1 TGNEV
6 CARVRAGLPEDTE
19 EDDDMML
26 TDKVKIKDWVRN
38 RWPKDAGLA
47 DGEISV
53 NTALQSGYAFSRAAA
68 EGVERLVP
76 LVEAQGAAIRE
87 MAAALAA
94 RDEAVDVDA
103 LVARI
108 TEQIAR
114 VTVRLD
120 VQTGNGEGE
129 CSHRKSVEYG
139 GMARG

>member
-1 TGNEV
+1 
-6 CARVRAGLPEDTE
+6 A
-19 EDDDMML
+19 
-26 TDKVKIKDWVRN
+26 
-38 RWPKDAGLA
+38 
-47 DGEISV
+47 
-53 NTALQSGYAFSRAAA
+53 YSRIAA

-108 TEQIAR
+108 TEQIER

-120 VQTGNGEGE
+120 VQTGDGE
-129 CSHRKSVEYG
+129 
-139 GMARG
+139 